1 MAYDA
6 SIVYSKNIFGLLE
19 IIISEKS
26 IKIDLEDEIVD
37 AMLVFNNGK
46 KRIED

>member
-6 SIVYSKNIFGLLE
+6 SIVYSKNILGLLE

-37 AMLVFNNGK
+37 AMLVFNNGE

>member
-1 MAYDA
+1 
-6 SIVYSKNIFGLLE
+6 LLE

-26 IKIDLEDEIVD
+26 IKILFEDEIVD
-37 AMLVFNNGK
+37 AMLVFNNGE